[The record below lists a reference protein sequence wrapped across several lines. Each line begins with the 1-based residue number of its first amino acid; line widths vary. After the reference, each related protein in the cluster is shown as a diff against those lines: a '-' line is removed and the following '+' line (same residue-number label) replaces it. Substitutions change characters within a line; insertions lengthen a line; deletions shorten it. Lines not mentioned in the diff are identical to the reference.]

1 MFRSDTQRIHAQVV
15 KGRALR
21 DRTHVELVGEPVCV
35 LLSPRSVVT
44 LDGKYAISALRDYT
58 GPVPTTMTMVHPLI
72 KASTHVA
79 GASSSVSTPHGAHH
93 ATMYTE
99 YIGRQLIAHMLDRS
113 RMTTTDNARHAID
126 GSES

>member
-58 GPVPTTMTMVHPLI
+58 GPV
-72 KASTHVA
+72 
-79 GASSSVSTPHGAHH
+79 
-93 ATMYTE
+93 
-99 YIGRQLIAHMLDRS
+99 
-113 RMTTTDNARHAID
+113 TTTPNGVPITVCATCHREHPQGKRHCGCCGRPSAFISDD
-126 GSES
+126 GRCLAPACREAKA